1 MPSRSPEQ
9 AKTMSAIAHGWKPTG
24 KAADIP
30 VSVAREFHAADKG
43 HKYGK
48 GMHGQR
54 GKSYPPLSSLKRQ

>member
-1 MPSRSPEQ
+1 MPSKSLAQ
-9 AKTMSAIAHGWKPTG
+9 ARVMSAISHGWKPTG

-54 GKSYPPLSSLKRQ
+54 GKSYPPLKDLGRK

>member
-1 MPSRSPEQ
+1 
-9 AKTMSAIAHGWKPTG
+9 MSAISHGWKPTG

-54 GKSYPPLSSLKRQ
+54 GKAYPPLSSLGKK